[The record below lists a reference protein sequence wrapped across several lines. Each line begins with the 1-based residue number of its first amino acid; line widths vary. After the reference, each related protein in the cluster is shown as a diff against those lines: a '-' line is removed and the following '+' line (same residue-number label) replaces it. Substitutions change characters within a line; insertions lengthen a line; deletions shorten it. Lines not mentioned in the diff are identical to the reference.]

1 MGVMVNILGCTFARG
16 GSKGVPG
23 KNIRMLCGQPLIGY
37 AINAARA
44 SRFLPRQIVS
54 TDSPE
59 IAAVARSFG
68 AEVPF
73 LRPAYLATD
82 TVPERLAWRHAITT
96 MEELEGTRV
105 DVLVSVP
112 PTCPLRDPSDIDR
125 CVEMLL
131 ESDADIVVTATEA
144 ACNPY
149 FSMISFDDRGL
160 ARLAV
165 APEGL
170 VTRRQDAPA
179 VYDLTAVAY
188 AARRDSV
195 LRLDS
200 IFHGRV
206 KAVIIPR
213 ERAVDIDSQLDFDLA
228 ELLLQRRAA
237 VDSGTVRL
245 RRAA

>member
-1 MGVMVNILGCTFARG
+1 MVNILGCTFARG

-149 FSMISFDDRGL
+149 FSMISFDDSGL